1 MDVQTSLKSQEQFSL
16 KAANVEEKMHK
27 AAEGFVGTFFA
38 QMVGQM
44 FSEANES
51 NEEGFQSDMY
61 SSFLAEGMAEKIA
74 ASGAAKTMVTQVENM
89 LRRQGGLEDLKI
101 GEPVAAHKA
110 YRVMGGLPQMRQEER
125 HVCTTAA

>member
-1 MDVQTSLKSQEQFSL
+1 METQTPLRFQEQPPL
-16 KAANVEEKMHK
+16 KALNIEAKMHK
-27 AAEGFVGTFFA
+27 VAEGFVGTFFT

-89 LRRQGGLEDLKI
+89 LRRQGGLEDLKSSD
-101 GEPVAAHKA
+101 PAAHKA
-110 YRVMGGLPQMRQEER
+110 YRVMSGLPVMKQEER

>member
-1 MDVQTSLKSQEQFSL
+1 MEVQTPQRVQEQASLKSLTSES
-16 KAANVEEKMHK
+16 KMHK
-27 AAEGFVGTFFA
+27 VAEGFVGTFFA

-51 NEEGFQSDMY
+51 NEEGYQSDMY
-61 SSFLAEGMAEKIA
+61 SSFLADGMAEKIA

-89 LRRQGGLEDLKI
+89 LRRQGGLEDLKV
-101 GEPVAAHKA
+101 GELAAHKA
-110 YRVMGGLPQMRQEER
+110 YQVMGGLPMMKQEER

>member
-1 MDVQTSLKSQEQFSL
+1 MEKGISLKFQESFPSTAL
-16 KAANVEEKMHK
+16 NSEAKMHK
-27 AAEGFVGTFFA
+27 VAEGFVGTFFA

-44 FSEANES
+44 FSDANES

-89 LRRQGGLEDLKI
+89 LRRQGGLEELKSND
-101 GEPVAAHKA
+101 PAAHKA
-110 YRVMGGLPQMRQEER
+110 YKTAGGLPVIKQEER
-125 HVCTTAA
+125 HVCTTVA